1 MKALKNISLEGVQLG
16 KVLTK
21 AKQIYFTQTILKNSF
36 MRLISG

>member
-1 MKALKNISLEGVQLG
+1 MKALKNILLEGVQLG
-16 KVLTK
+16 KVTK